1 MQQGAIHRKQRCCK
15 KHVPQYM
22 MPSMFWNAPSPTAI
36 GSSASSRGT
45 GCGVAV
51 ANRRGSSEAAR
62 PRDAELAACSRVTR
76 SGAER
81 SNAAVPQR
89 LCGQREVFKGLVK
102 IPSLKYQ
109 VAYSTLA
116 SWFQP
121 VCQPRCNAVSGVQGD
136 GIGAE
141 AVEFKPLSSP
151 AVHSLARDW
160 PQRSEHEEVRRPCN
174 HTRHSRT

>member
-1 MQQGAIHRKQRCCK
+1 M
-15 KHVPQYM
+15 
-22 MPSMFWNAPSPTAI
+22 
-36 GSSASSRGT
+36 
-45 GCGVAV
+45 AV

-62 PRDAELAACSRVTR
+62 RRDAELAACSRVTR

-81 SNAAVPQR
+81 SNAAVPQG

-109 VAYSTLA
+109 VVYSTLA
-116 SWFQP
+116 SCFQP
-121 VCQPRCNAVSGVQGD
+121 VWVMVSE
-136 GIGAE
+136 AE
-141 AVEFKPLSSP
+141 AVEFKPLFSP

-174 HTRHSRT
+174 HARHSRT

>member
-1 MQQGAIHRKQRCCK
+1 MLQAQ
-15 KHVPQYM
+15 
-22 MPSMFWNAPSPTAI
+22 TAI
-36 GSSASSRGT
+36 GSSASARGT

-62 PRDAELAACSRVTR
+62 RRDAELAACSRVTR

-81 SNAAVPQR
+81 GNAAVPQG

-109 VAYSTLA
+109 VVYSTLA
-116 SWFQP
+116 SCFQP
-121 VCQPRCNAVSGVQGD
+121 VCQSRLSVECRVMVSE
-136 GIGAE
+136 AE

-160 PQRSEHEEVRRPCN
+160 PQRSEHEEVRRLCN